1 MKKISSIC
9 KTFLL
14 TWKGLAGVTY
24 DDLYSVALEAFFT
37 ASRKYNKKR
46 KATFYTY
53 SLNVIN
59 KELTRYM
66 VELASNNSISQ
77 ISLNSMSK
85 EDGLMFE
92 ELYGEED
99 ERIKSSLDVTHE
111 IRESMSTDE
120 ILSKINEEDF
130 NERINLIMIE
140 LSGKNTMSK
149 REKYNL
155 RRRIKY
161 YLKKKDKDNH

>member
-1 MKKISSIC
+1 
-9 KTFLL
+9 
-14 TWKGLAGVTY
+14 
-24 DDLYSVALEAFFT
+24 
-37 ASRKYNKKR
+37 
-46 KATFYTY
+46 
-53 SLNVIN
+53 
-59 KELTRYM
+59 M

-111 IRESMSTDE
+111 IRESMSSDE
-120 ILSKINEEDF
+120 ILSKIDEEDF

-140 LSGKNTMSK
+140 LSGKNTVSK